1 MSGWKYWWSA
11 TWYVFVWIVA
21 VAFFLSWP
29 LFVWDQSK
37 VNFTGQGWIA
47 EHVWIGILGALL
59 VALGG
64 LVLLYEKRG
73 YVPVIGLRTAAP
85 PVFASMTA
93 ILAWPALTWAIGSV
107 YTGYAL
113 TRGGWIAGAVWL
125 GVLVIWLVVTFAM
138 A

>member
-1 MSGWKYWWSA
+1 MSGWKYWSSA
-11 TWYVFVWIVA
+11 VWYVFVWIVA
-21 VAFFLSWP
+21 VLFFLSWP
-29 LFVWDQSK
+29 LFAWDQSK
-37 VNFTGQGWIA
+37 VNFTGRGWIA

-59 VALGG
+59 VVLGG
-64 LVLLYEKRG
+64 LVLLFEKRG
-73 YVPVIGLRTAAP
+73 YVPVIGLRAASP

-113 TRGGWIAGAVWL
+113 THGGWIAGTVWL
-125 GVLVIWLVVTFAM
+125 GVLVIWLVVTFAT